1 MMVPRKIR
9 ETRSACGWISETSNE
24 VKVAASDA
32 GKSLRREALG
42 AIYDRIDRY
51 RPCGLSAHG
60 RKGQFNDGND
70 AWRHGMLL
78 ILPPYFRTR
87 AIRNVASAR
96 SEQGAGGQ
104 RDAA

>member
-1 MMVPRKIR
+1 MSTQTLSPEFAGPNADRPIAAR
-9 ETRSACGWISETSNE
+9 LDHAFFSIIESLAALLLIGEICILFAGISARYVLHSPLVW
-24 VKVAASDA
+24 SDELA
-32 GKSLRREALG
+32 QL
-42 AIYDRIDRY
+42 
-51 RPCGLSAHG
+51 
-60 RKGQFNDGND
+60 
-70 AWRHGMLL
+70 M